1 MSPSPTLSFCFDRI
15 SQLLSVVA
23 VVSYSTPICDTRA
36 SLCQVTRGCITIVVL
51 EALYSRDW
59 KLGPLLLPPP
69 QAWFSRR
76 SGAYGLQNLSTVG
89 KPVHTN
95 EVKKKQERKRE
106 KRRRTYGGTIS
117 PFFFPAVLVHR
128 MRSLKV
134 AANWMDKQRAS
145 HHGKESWT
153 FHNMGRSV
161 VNMKTR
167 KKNNRKSA
175 SRKQAKHIIYPTQR
189 IVRRNWLMVEQ
200 GHLHPCS
207 LHVNDPYN
215 DKLTIFAVQLG
226 LLCFLRLPDV
236 AAQVRL

>member
-1 MSPSPTLSFCFDRI
+1 MLCWLDRTSANDATDGSCNCCNSRRSWSWFWLALVSCEKKIAIQGIIERKRSKYNINAHVSPSPTLSFCFDRI

-36 SLCQVTRGCITIVVL
+36 SLCQVTRGCITIAVL
-51 EALYSRDW
+51 EAQYSRDW

-95 EVKKKQERKRE
+95 EVKKKTREKERKTQ
-106 KRRRTYGGTIS
+106 KNIWWYNI

-167 KKNNRKSA
+167 KK
-175 SRKQAKHIIYPTQR
+175 KQ
-189 IVRRNWLMVEQ
+189 
-200 GHLHPCS
+200 
-207 LHVNDPYN
+207 
-215 DKLTIFAVQLG
+215 
-226 LLCFLRLPDV
+226 
-236 AAQVRL
+236 